1 MHLFPRSGLAL
12 AAACAVV
19 LGASGEARAAV
30 GVVFVHGTGD
40 QTQSSAKSG
49 YWTQSSLDT
58 MRNGL
63 PYLVVGYP
71 GATCAGFS
79 QCSWGSIVDQ
89 IVPWANANGITSFT
103 VITHSNG
110 SSPVRYMLGH
120 TGAVSANGNAVSAVT
135 SKISQVIFGAPDLTG
150 TPLAN
155 QVTTSGSF
163 LNIANSVVEFFGG
176 GSYNNPAVVQQ
187 RTDNMSVYNSNGT
200 FAGGL
205 GATTVGGKP
214 VSVVRGNKVYANLFS
229 SDAHCA
235 GYLYT
240 IGLKAAALLGWGSFN
255 ASTDGF
261 IGTDSSGYFGNI
273 IIDDSRLNHNQSRRS
288 CHNSGDII
296 KQKVANAPIPA
307 PSQQTWTPETNV
319 QAAALACNNY
329 YSGYATDYMTD
340 DTVWKYGCTTT
351 QLNDGSI
358 QPDCLISY
366 GYSSS
371 YKIPST
377 ASWNPFINPAYYPT
391 WSASDVCPDSWQGD
405 GICDACLVAK
415 YGFDATTGSSGSN
428 DCVQAPPGGSNWC
441 GDLAWDTWYGFHN
454 YAVVQALH

>member
-12 AAACAVV
+12 AAACAVL
-19 LGASGEARAAV
+19 LGASGEAQANA

-40 QTQSSAKSG
+40 QSPSSATSG
-49 YWTQSSLDT
+49 YWTQKSLDT
-58 MRNGL
+58 MRNGR

-71 GATCAGFS
+71 GASCAGYS

-110 SSPVRYMLGH
+110 SSPLRYMLGH
-120 TGAVSANGNAVSAVT
+120 TGAVSANGNPVSAVT

-150 TPLAN
+150 TPLAD

-187 RTDNMSVYNSNGT
+187 RTDNMRVYNSNGT

-214 VSVVRGNKVYANLFS
+214 VSVFRGNKVYANLFS
-229 SDAHCA
+229 SDAHCG

-255 ASTDGF
+255 AGTDGF
-261 IGTDSSGYFGNI
+261 IGNDSSGYFGNI
-273 IIDDSRLNHNQSRRS
+273 IIDDGRLNHHQSRRS
-288 CHNSGDII
+288 CHNSGNII
-296 KQKVANAPIPA
+296 AQKVANAPIPA

-319 QAAALACNNY
+319 AAAALACNNY
-329 YSGYATDYMTD
+329 YSGYATDFMTGN
-340 DTVWKYGCTTT
+340 TVWKYGCSTT
-351 QLNDGSI
+351 QLNNGYVE
-358 QPDCLISY
+358 PDCLISY

-371 YKIPST
+371 YRIPST

-391 WSASDVCPDSWQGD
+391 WGEVCPDSWQGD

-415 YGFDATTGSSGSN
+415 YGFDATTGSTGAN
-428 DCVQAPPGGSNWC
+428 DCVQAPPGGYNWC
-441 GDLAWDTWYGFHN
+441 GDLAWDTWWGFHN
-454 YAVVQALH
+454 YAVVKALH